1 MITFGKYRGRPSED
15 LINDKPYFEWFMKQ
29 DFIKRKY
36 KKDYDMIKNY
46 KEPFF
51 NILEKHLDWD
61 CILMVSNYLNLNNDH
76 LTKRA
81 FTGYAPADGNQSKV
95 IGGYDE
101 HHKYWNG
108 FKHRINIYNVLKTKY
123 ERHTKLNEVN
133 FKEWSL
139 FHKYNNEAQLISSV
153 LKKKK
158 IKSGFHRDIIC
169 PNAEVIYDNQC
180 KIEKPHFDEL
190 MKFCSQKIIPFGK
203 YKNNE
208 ITWIKWHQAQNYHQH
223 YNSGNQWVMDFDSV
237 RWKLDK
243 YMQWV
248 NAEKVV
254 DQYPLF
260 KFYLEQLKYQASI
273 IRMSKRFYD

>member
-1 MITFGKYRGRPSED
+1 
-15 LINDKPYFEWFMKQ
+15 
-29 DFIKRKY
+29 
-36 KKDYDMIKNY
+36 
-46 KEPFF
+46 
-51 NILEKHLDWD
+51 
-61 CILMVSNYLNLNNDH
+61 
-76 LTKRA
+76 
-81 FTGYAPADGNQSKV
+81 
-95 IGGYDE
+95 
-101 HHKYWNG
+101 
-108 FKHRINIYNVLKTKY
+108 
-123 ERHTKLNEVN
+123 
-133 FKEWSL
+133 
-139 FHKYNNEAQLISSV
+139 
-153 LKKKK
+153 
-158 IKSGFHRDIIC
+158 
-169 PNAEVIYDNQC
+169 
-180 KIEKPHFDEL
+180 